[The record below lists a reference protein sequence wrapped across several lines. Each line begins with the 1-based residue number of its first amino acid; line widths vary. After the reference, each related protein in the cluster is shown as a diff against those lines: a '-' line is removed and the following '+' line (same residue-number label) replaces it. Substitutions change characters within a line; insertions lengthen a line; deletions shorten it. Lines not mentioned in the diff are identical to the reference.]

1 MTRLLL
7 DLIAFYRRWLSP
19 ALHVISPG
27 GCRYAPTCSEY
38 AATAIDLHGPL
49 RGSWLA
55 LRRLLRCH
63 PFARGGYDPVPFSSE
78 NDVSSSKSPASP
90 RPTQAAVTAFPHEP
104 LP

>member
-1 MTRLLL
+1 MPRLLL
-7 DLIAFYRRWLSP
+7 ALIAFYRRWLSP

-38 AATAIDLHGPL
+38 AATAIATYGPL

-63 PFARGGYDPVPFSSE
+63 PFARGGYDPVPLDSGS
-78 NDVSSSKSPASP
+78 DGSSSKSPVPP
-90 RPTQAAVTAFPHEP
+90 RPVQAGATAFPHEP